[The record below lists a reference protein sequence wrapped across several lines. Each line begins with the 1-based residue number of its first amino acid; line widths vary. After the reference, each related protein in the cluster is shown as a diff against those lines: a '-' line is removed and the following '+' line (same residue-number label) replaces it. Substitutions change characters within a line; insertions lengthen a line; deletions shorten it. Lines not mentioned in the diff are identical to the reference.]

1 MNYDKDYLFC
11 YNVYFLDHANESN
24 QEDYRKRDNP
34 YFFISK
40 QTGKITPLNYSI
52 PNRMG
57 NHHSQMEN
65 GQKTGILAIGLFP
78 VSQNTPNIMITE
90 FADDTLYSLKDRELV
105 PIMIKNPSTH
115 KMDPPMLV
123 GVDFFTDRYISFLA
137 YNKKFDEDRI
147 SAISMVYDKK
157 NTTISIRLEFFFLL
171 AFL

>member
-11 YNVYFLDHANESN
+11 YNVYFLDHADESN
-24 QEDYRKRDNP
+24 QEDCRKRDNP

-40 QTGKITPLNYSI
+40 QTGEITPLNYCI
-52 PNRMG
+52 PNRTG
-57 NHHSQMEN
+57 NKAKEMKN
-65 GQKTGILAIGLFP
+65 GKRTAILSIGIFP
-78 VSQNTPNIMITE
+78 LSQNTPDIMITE
-90 FADDTLYSLKDRELV
+90 HVDDTIYSLKERKLT